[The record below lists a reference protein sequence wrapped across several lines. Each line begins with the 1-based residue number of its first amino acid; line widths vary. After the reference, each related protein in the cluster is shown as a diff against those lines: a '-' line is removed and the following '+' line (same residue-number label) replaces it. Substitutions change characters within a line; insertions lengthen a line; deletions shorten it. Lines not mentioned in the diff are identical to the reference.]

1 MKNLFARGGI
11 EFLAVLF
18 GISGSLWVDDYRV
31 GLINKEK
38 SISTLNSLKD
48 ELIDD
53 KEYFL
58 NRHSMI
64 TDNNKILNLII
75 DNWGYNNSDS
85 LINLKFERRNLMLRL
100 RGYYAF
106 HPPRTIYNSLSS
118 DGSLALIP
126 DYDLKRKINLVFN
139 GRTKHLIEG
148 AENNRHL
155 YRRFNDYLIENHP
168 KLLNPNLKGFNEEMD
183 ALLADQ
189 VIFAYLIE
197 QQGLRSF
204 LLRTIDNH
212 LNEVNDLMNNID
224 LYLSK

>member
-1 MKNLFARGGI
+1 MKNLLARGGI

-85 LINLKFERRNLMLRL
+85 LIILKFERRNLMLRL

-126 DYDLKRKINLVFN
+126 DYELKRKINLVFN

-148 AENNRHL
+148 AENNILHGDSSSEALLLLLFYFENIEYSFVL
-155 YRRFNDYLIENHP
+155 YFHPYLHFENHSS
-168 KLLNPNLKGFNEEMD
+168 L
-183 ALLADQ
+183 ALIL
-189 VIFAYLIE
+189 
-197 QQGLRSF
+197 SF
-204 LLRTIDNH
+204 LELGCSCN
-212 LNEVNDLMNNID
+212 LFSLA
-224 LYLSK
+224 L

>member
-1 MKNLFARGGI
+1 MKNLLARGGI
-11 EFLAVLF
+11 EFFAVLF

-31 GLINKEK
+31 GLLNEEK
-38 SISTLNSLKD
+38 AISTLNSLKD

-53 KEYFL
+53 KEYFRI
-58 NRHSMI
+58 RHSFI

-75 DNWGYNNSDS
+75 ENWGYNKADS

-126 DYDLKRKINLVFN
+126 DYELKRKINQVFN

-148 AENNRHL
+148 AENNQYL
-155 YRRFNDYLIENHP
+155 YRMFNDYLIENHP
-168 KLLNPNLKGFNEEMD
+168 KLLSPDLRGLNKQMD
-183 ALLADQ
+183 FFLADQ
-189 VIFAYLIE
+189 VVFAYLIE

-212 LNEVNDLMNNID
+212 LKEVNDLMNNIN
-224 LYLSK
+224 LYLSE